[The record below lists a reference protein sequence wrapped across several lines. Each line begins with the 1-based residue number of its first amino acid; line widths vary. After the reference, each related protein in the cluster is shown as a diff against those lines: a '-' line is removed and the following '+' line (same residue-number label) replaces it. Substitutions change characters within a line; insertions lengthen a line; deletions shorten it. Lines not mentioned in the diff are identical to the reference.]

1 MQTTSASSIRV
12 AVRAL
17 SAVGLFLSAGELA
30 AHPGHGSEE
39 GWSLLHWL
47 GEPEH
52 FIPLAGALL
61 LGGLLS
67 ARRIRRRSS
76 R

>member
-1 MQTTSASSIRV
+1 MRV
-12 AVRAL
+12 RL
-17 SAVGLFLSAGELA
+17 SGRIGRVVLGIGLFVVAGELQ

-52 FIPLAGALL
+52 ALPIAAALILGVVIAARL
-61 LGGLLS
+61 L
-67 ARRIRRRSS
+67 RRRSS

>member
-12 AVRAL
+12 ALRAL
-17 SAVGLFLSAGELA
+17 SAIGLFLSAGELS
-30 AHPGHGSEE
+30 AHPGHGTEE

-52 FIPLAGALL
+52 FVPLAGALL
-61 LGGLLS
+61 LVALLS
-67 ARRIRRRSS
+67 VRRIRRRST